1 MVLAMQIAGIAGVAA
16 GVHEQQPEPATSPD
30 AGTFRRE
37 GDYWTIQYVG
47 DAFRIRDA
55 KGLHHLAR
63 LLAAPGREIH
73 ALELAGS
80 DSRAA
85 GVNASHSLA
94 ADPALVVG
102 RLGDAGPTLDAEAK
116 AAYRRVSTIYVRSWP
131 RQKPGTIRNAL
142 PASRQ
147 RSKP

>member
-1 MVLAMQIAGIAGVAA
+1 M
-16 GVHEQQPEPATSPD
+16 
-30 AGTFRRE
+30 
-37 GDYWTIQYVG
+37 
-47 DAFRIRDA
+47 
-55 KGLHHLAR
+55 AR
-63 LLAAPGREIH
+63 LLAVPGREIH

-85 GVNASHSLA
+85 GVNASYSLA
-94 ADPALVVG
+94 ADPALVIG

-116 AAYRRVSTIYVRSWP
+116 AYVRSWP
-131 RQKPGTIRNAL
+131 RQRPGTIRNAS